1 MNDMTWRT
9 LAAGDYRVRIVW
21 DDDPTDP
28 LSNWEHGVTVIPL
41 ELPRFTRED
50 YYTSNDHTREAE
62 VMRELLERMEREPL
76 SFDTPEERAEESEE
90 FGTGGGINDLEDVAD
105 VFRRLTGRDLTVRQL
120 TGNDQGHWATVAAWA
135 MEDDAP
141 DTLVDAVLDTV
152 EEHMRGEVYGLITE
166 RRDTFVN
173 VDDEDDTISM
183 WRAVESCWGY
193 EGDDHATSEAHSI
206 LEHHAPGAVITED

>member
-41 ELPRFTRED
+41 DLPRFTRED

-76 SFDTPEERAEESEE
+76 DFATTEERAEESEE

-120 TGNDQGHWATVAAWA
+120 TGIDQGDWATVAAWA
-135 MEDDAP
+135 MEADAP
-141 DTLVDAVLDTV
+141 DTLVDGVLDTV
-152 EEHMRGEVYGLITE
+152 ETYMRGEVYGLITE
-166 RRDTFVN
+166 RRDTFANVN
-173 VDDEDDTISM
+173 DEDDTLEM
-183 WRAVESCWGY
+183 WRSVGSCWGY
-193 EGDDHATSEAHSI
+193 EGDDHATSEAREI
-206 LEHHAPGAVITED
+206 LEHHASGAVITED

>member
-50 YYTSNDHTREAE
+50 YYTSNDHTREVE
-62 VMRELLERMEREPL
+62 VMRELLERMDREPL
-76 SFDTPEERAEESEE
+76 DFATTEERAEESEE

-120 TGNDQGHWATVAAWA
+120 TGNDQGDWATVAAWA
-135 MEDDAP
+135 MEADAP
-141 DTLVDAVLDTV
+141 DRLVDAVLDTV
-152 EEHMRGEVYGLITE
+152 ETYMRGEVYGLITE
-166 RRDTFVN
+166 RRDTFAN
-173 VDDEDDTISM
+173 VDDEDDTLEM

-193 EGDDHATSEAHSI
+193 EGDYHATSEAHSI